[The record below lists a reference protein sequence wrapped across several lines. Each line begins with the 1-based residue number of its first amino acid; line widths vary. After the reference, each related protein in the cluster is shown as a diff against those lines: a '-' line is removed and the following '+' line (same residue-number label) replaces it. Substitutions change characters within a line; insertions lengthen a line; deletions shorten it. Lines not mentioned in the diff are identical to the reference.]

1 MSCMVVQNPFSNRN
15 MIRDPDEFF
24 GRKAELATIFSR
36 LLNLQ
41 SCDVYGERKIGKSSL
56 LYYIFNTAQERLG
69 DDYVVAY
76 IDMQAAE
83 NHDVRSFLRNSLK
96 ELDCNSN
103 GIISSNSFNVHGHPG
118 GHLNFVGFIPAVICP
133 RCK

>member
-1 MSCMVVQNPFSNRN
+1 
-15 MIRDPDEFF
+15 MITDPDEFF
-24 GRKAELATIFSR
+24 GRKTELATIFSP

-69 DDYVVAY
+69 AGYAVAY

-83 NHDVRSFLRNSLK
+83 NHNVGDFLRNSLK
-96 ELDCNSN
+96 ELGCNSD
-103 GIISSNSFNVHGHPG
+103 GIISSNSLNVHGHPG
-118 GHLNFVGFIPAVICP
+118 GHLNFVGFVPAVICP